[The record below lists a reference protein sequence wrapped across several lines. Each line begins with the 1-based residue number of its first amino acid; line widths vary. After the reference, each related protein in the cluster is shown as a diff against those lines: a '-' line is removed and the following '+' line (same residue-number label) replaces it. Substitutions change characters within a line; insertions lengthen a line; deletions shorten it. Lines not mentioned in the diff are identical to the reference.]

1 MLPREDVM
9 KKVLVHSPTTDT
21 GRIVSSLSGYE
32 LVQTRSRLELTE
44 AIVSSAPILC
54 LIVSQERLSPEMRE
68 YLSSLKRSFPVLEVC
83 VVTPGEEPAL
93 PAGYRHIDGALEAS
107 RLRAAVASFVAA
119 VSSVDR
125 REHRRYDW
133 PLQGYLS
140 PDKQQWQPYPVR
152 ALSSGGAF
160 LECAR
165 NCPNPGSRTFIRIV
179 FQDHALSAA
188 CEILPTRA
196 ASSNLPPGFGIR
208 FLELG
213 MLARGIIERIVHDSL
228 THSLLEPE
236 EEPQMPSLSD
246 EDLLEAGFEEL

>member
-83 VVTPGEEPAL
+83 VVT
-93 PAGYRHIDGALEAS
+93 

-213 MLARGIIERIVHDSL
+213 MLARGIIERIVHDAL
-228 THSLLEPE
+228 TRSLLEPG